1 MLIPIIALGAG
12 AYVLGRKHR
21 EDQLAKDVAAQSK
34 AAAGFGGSRRKRHKG
49 GIHGDR
55 CPSCVG
61 FGAVAA
67 RPAPPSPAPAAPR
80 AGRPAP
86 QRSVVVAASRPR
98 PAAPLPP
105 GVVPIVP
112 VVSRPVYV
120 PNGPVNYG
128 TGWTAQ
134 SAKLESERIAARR
147 DLMQDAGYSDDV
159 VYEDG
164 GGDDEVVYDTGY
176 VVNSYDRPVYGY
188 GSGRRH
194 WY

>member
-1 MLIPIIALGAG
+1 MLIPIVALGAG

-21 EDQLAKDVAAQSK
+21 EEQLAKDVAAQSK

-67 RPAPPSPAPAAPR
+67 RPAPPSPAPAAPS
-80 AGRPAP
+80 AGMPAP

-105 GVVPIVP
+105 GVVVA
-112 VVSRPVYV
+112 SRPTFVPSV
-120 PNGPVNYG
+120 PNYG
-128 TGWTAQ
+128 VGWTAA
-134 SAKLESERIAARR
+134 SAKAEGERIAARR

-164 GGDDEVVYDTGY
+164 GGDDDVVYETGF
-176 VVNSYDRPVYGY
+176 VQNSYDMPRYGY
-188 GSGRRH
+188 GYGRRH
-194 WY
+194 W